1 MITIAIVED
10 KPEYQNQLKQYIE
23 DYFDAKKEQTYELSI
38 YSNGLDFLDDFENGK
53 IFNIVFLDIELPGEN
68 GINVAKKIRTKNN
81 DLIIIF
87 TTIMTQYAVKGYE
100 VDALDYMVK
109 PIQYLNFSLKLDKA
123 LKLIKKKE
131 KTFLFEDEDEQV
143 MVKIKSS
150 QIYFIEIYNHTCV
163 FHSTNG
169 NFKKY
174 ISISNLEEELKND
187 GFLRCNNSYIINPI
201 FVTKITKDS
210 IFINDTELLISRRR
224 KKEFLNKLAKYL

>member
-68 GINVAKKIRTKNN
+68 GINVAKKIRTKDN

>member
-68 GINVAKKIRTKNN
+68 GINVAKKIRTKDN

-131 KTFLFEDEDEQV
+131 KTFLFEDEGEQA